1 MSLVTLFARRLPSPC
16 WLRAYQ
22 TSSIRLCN
30 PKGATAPPEPLG
42 SEPKEPVTEQS
53 QKPLKEDKK
62 NIQNETVKPMEA
74 TEPAKSTPAIDIP
87 PLPPM
92 PATPVMPESLKPII
106 ESTPAAVEAPV
117 NAKEETPE
125 QSKGTLSTSA
135 PQENTPSII
144 SAITGL
150 RHAPPPALGLG
161 LAGLIPFMAAPAY
174 MVQII
179 FHPASY

>member
-1 MSLVTLFARRLPSPC
+1 MSLVTLFLRRLPPPC

-22 TSSIRLCN
+22 TTSVRLCN
-30 PKGATAPPEPLG
+30 PKGAPAPPEPLG
-42 SEPKEPVTEQS
+42 SVPKESVTEQS
-53 QKPLKEDKK
+53 QKPSEGDKY
-62 NIQNETVKPMEA
+62 NIQNETVKHMEA
-74 TEPAKSTPAIDIP
+74 VEPAKSNPAIDIP
-87 PLPPM
+87 PMPPT
-92 PATPVMPESLKPII
+92 PTVPVMPKSSKPFI

-117 NAKEETPE
+117 NAKEETPV
-125 QSKGTLSTSA
+125 QSKGTVSFST
-135 PQENTPSII
+135 PQEATPSIL

>member
-1 MSLVTLFARRLPSPC
+1 MSLVTLFARRLPTPC

-30 PKGATAPPEPLG
+30 PKGVTAPPEPLG
-42 SEPKEPVTEQS
+42 SEPKEPEQS
-53 QKPLKEDKK
+53 QEPLKEDKI

-74 TEPAKSTPAIDIP
+74 TGPAKSTPAIDIP
-87 PLPPM
+87 PKPPM
-92 PATPVMPESLKPII
+92 PTTPVMPESTKPII

-135 PQENTPSII
+135 PQEATPSIL

-179 FHPASY
+179 FHFASY

>member
-1 MSLVTLFARRLPSPC
+1 MSLVTLFARRLPPPC

-22 TSSIRLCN
+22 TTSVRLCN
-30 PKGATAPPEPLG
+30 PKGAPVPPEPLG
-42 SEPKEPVTEQS
+42 SVPKEPVTEQS
-53 QKPLKEDKK
+53 QKPFEEDKN

-74 TEPAKSTPAIDIP
+74 TEPAKSNPAIDIP
-87 PLPPM
+87 PM
-92 PATPVMPESLKPII
+92 PTMPVMPKPPKPII
-106 ESTPAAVEAPV
+106 ESTPAVVEPPV
-117 NAKEETPE
+117 NAKEETPA
-125 QSKGTLSTSA
+125 QSKGKLSTST
-135 PQENTPSII
+135 PQEATPSIL

>member
-1 MSLVTLFARRLPSPC
+1 MSLVTLFSRRLPPPC

-22 TSSIRLCN
+22 TTSVKLCN
-30 PKGATAPPEPLG
+30 PKGATAPPMPLG

-53 QKPLKEDKK
+53 QKPLKEDKN
-62 NIQNETVKPMEA
+62 NIQNETIKTMEA

-87 PLPPM
+87 PTPPM
-92 PATPVMPESLKPII
+92 PTMSPKPII
-106 ESTPAAVEAPV
+106 ESTPVAVEAPV

-135 PQENTPSII
+135 PQEATPSIL

-150 RHAPPPALGLG
+150 RHAPSPALGLG

-179 FHPASY
+179 FHPASF

>member
-1 MSLVTLFARRLPSPC
+1 MSLVTLFSRRLPPPC

-22 TSSIRLCN
+22 TTSVKLCN
-30 PKGATAPPEPLG
+30 PKGATAPPMPLG

-53 QKPLKEDKK
+53 QKPLKEDKDNK
-62 NIQNETVKPMEA
+62 NETVKFVEA

-87 PLPPM
+87 PTPPM
-92 PATPVMPESLKPII
+92 PTMSPKPII

-117 NAKEETPE
+117 NTKEETPE

-135 PQENTPSII
+135 PQEAAPSIL

>member
-1 MSLVTLFARRLPSPC
+1 MSLVTLFLRRLPPPC

-22 TSSIRLCN
+22 TTSVRLCN

-42 SEPKEPVTEQS
+42 SVPKEPVTEQS
-53 QKPLKEDKK
+53 QKPFEEDKK

-74 TEPAKSTPAIDIP
+74 TEPAKSNPAIDIP
-87 PLPPM
+87 PIPTMPVIPKPP
-92 PATPVMPESLKPII
+92 KPTI

-117 NAKEETPE
+117 NAKEETPV

-135 PQENTPSII
+135 PQEAPPSFL
-144 SAITGL
+144 SALTGL

-174 MVQII
+174 MVQIV
-179 FHPASY
+179 FHLASY

>member
-1 MSLVTLFARRLPSPC
+1 MSRVTLFARRLPPPC

-30 PKGATAPPEPLG
+30 PKAATAPPEPLG

-53 QKPLKEDKK
+53 QKPLKEDKN
-62 NIQNETVKPMEA
+62 NIQNETIKTMEA
-74 TEPAKSTPAIDIP
+74 TEPAKSTPAIDT
-87 PLPPM
+87 PPM
-92 PATPVMPESLKPII
+92 PPMPTMPVMPKSPKPIM
-106 ESTPAAVEAPV
+106 ERTPAAVEAPV

-125 QSKGTLSTSA
+125 QSKGTLSTST
-135 PQENTPSII
+135 PQEATPSIL

-179 FHPASY
+179 LHPASF

>member
-1 MSLVTLFARRLPSPC
+1 MSLVTLFLRRLPPPC

-22 TSSIRLCN
+22 TTSVRLCN
-30 PKGATAPPEPLG
+30 PKGAPAPPEPLG
-42 SEPKEPVTEQS
+42 SVPKEPVTEQS
-53 QKPLKEDKK
+53 QKPFEEDKN

-74 TEPAKSTPAIDIP
+74 TEPAKSNPAIDIP
-87 PLPPM
+87 PIPPM
-92 PATPVMPESLKPII
+92 TTMHVMPESPKSII
-106 ESTPAAVEAPV
+106 ESTTAAVETPV
-117 NAKEETPE
+117 NAKEETPV

-135 PQENTPSII
+135 PQEATPSIL